1 MKTKELI
8 ALKNKY
14 LKAKDKLWQFNNIII
29 NSLYDEDIRE
39 TSEFF
44 DCEVTLMDMIED
56 KLAVIELKL
65 EDAAARALTGLEAE

>member
-14 LKAKDKLWQFNNIII
+14 LKAKDKLEQFNDVVI
-29 NSLYDEDIRE
+29 NSLDDEDIRD

-56 KLAVIELKL
+56 KLEVIELKL
-65 EDAAARALTGLEAE
+65 EDAAACALTGLEVE

>member
-65 EDAAARALTGLEAE
+65 EDAAACALTGLEAE